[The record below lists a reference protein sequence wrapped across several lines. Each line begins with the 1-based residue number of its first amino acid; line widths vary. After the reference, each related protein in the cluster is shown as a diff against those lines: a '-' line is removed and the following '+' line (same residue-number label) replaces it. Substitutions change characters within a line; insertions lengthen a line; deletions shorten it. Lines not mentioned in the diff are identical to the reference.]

1 MVEVIN
7 TLHGFETICY
17 THGFEKKNN
26 TKTVGRALTRY
37 SLEWQVRSL
46 NLGPVKSNTVLPT
59 TRHRCDIS
67 SKGAV

>member
-1 MVEVIN
+1 MVGVIN

-17 THGFEKKNN
+17 THGLEKKN

-37 SLEWQVRSL
+37 SLEWEVRSS
-46 NLGPVKSNTVLPT
+46 NLGQVKSNTVLPT
-59 TRHRCDIS
+59 ARRRYDIS